1 MVRVMHLMHLLHLMH
16 LMHLVHLVRGVGINT
31 QMHKNMFFSSRRCPV
46 AKRSYRMFHCSRQF
60 DQCSPPPNV
69 TVRTVLRLAIIKGPL
84 VDGCVLTTA
93 ARANNGEQLAL
104 ADGFG
109 RVRLLR
115 YPAVND
121 DQVG

>member
-1 MVRVMHLMHLLHLMH
+1 MSVETSVPIFRLT
-16 LMHLVHLVRGVGINT
+16 R
-31 QMHKNMFFSSRRCPV
+31 
-46 AKRSYRMFHCSRQF
+46 
-60 DQCSPPPNV
+60 PPP
-69 TVRTVLRLAIIKGPL
+69 RLCVFVSAGLGPL
-84 VDGCVLTTA
+84 VDGCVPTIA

-121 DQVG
+121 DQVARLLTRVHRRKWSSSLICFMPWHCQRSQPQQHQ

>member
-1 MVRVMHLMHLLHLMH
+1 MLRVMKMIHLMRLIHLGNRSGDLYSNQLFIFFW
-16 LMHLVHLVRGVGINT
+16 LRGGVCLPNDPPT
-31 QMHKNMFFSSRRCPV
+31 ACPV
-46 AKRSYRMFHCSRQF
+46 AL
-60 DQCSPPPNV
+60 
-69 TVRTVLRLAIIKGPL
+69 VRKTNAPLPLNLTVLHYDWPKAPL

-115 YPAVND
+115 YPAVNN